1 MDFDCKRRRA
11 PGTFANP
18 AEIKCAEEKFEES
31 FNLSSMGMF
40 NLLQNET
47 EQISQ
52 LAALSEALFEY
63 HSQCASILE
72 SLTSR
77 LIEQK
82 EAAAKKPVAE
92 FQPRKL
98 SEVVKLYSS
107 VDDMTPIQQP
117 MKMAG
122 HPVPPSNGAT
132 FYSSSSVTT
141 NNSQNSSTTAHLI
154 NGT

>member
-11 PGTFANP
+11 PGTFSNSN
-18 AEIKCAEEKFEES
+18 EIKLAEEKFEES
-31 FNLSSMGMF
+31 FNLASMGMF

-72 SLTSR
+72 SLTQR

-82 EAAAKKPVAE
+82 EAAAKKPTQE
-92 FQPRKL
+92 YQPRKL
-98 SEVVKLYSS
+98 SELKLYSS
-107 VDDMTPIQQP
+107 GDDLNAQKQNPFGQQQMIQP
-117 MKMAG
+117 T
-122 HPVPPSNGAT
+122 NGAT
-132 FYSSSSVTT
+132 FYSSSLV
-141 NNSQNSSTTAHLI
+141 NNSSQSSTTTHLI
-154 NGT
+154 NGIV